1 MPWKEE
7 SVMDQKEKFVIRSLD
22 PEENFTQLCSE
33 FGISTKTGYKWKER
47 FIQGGRPALKELSRR
62 PHKSPTRTDEDTICE
77 IIKIRTKKPSWGS
90 QKILKVFLR
99 NHPDNPNGISRSTV
113 DRILDKAG
121 LSIPKK
127 KRRKPTGERLQKRIT
142 PEAPNDVWTV
152 DFKGWWYTSKK
163 EKCEP
168 LTVRDEYS
176 KFIFSV
182 KILEKG
188 DITCVKHEFEH
199 LFAQYGLPKVI
210 RSDNGP
216 PFAHAFS
223 MLGLTKLSAWWLYL
237 GIHLDRIDP
246 GKPYQ
251 NGGHERMHK
260 DIKRE
265 LQGKIN
271 GPLSLHQAIF
281 DQWREEFNTE
291 RPHEALDFKCPADI
305 YEPSKRRYRAEE
317 YDYIYPPEY
326 RTRKVNNRGWINFQ
340 QERYYISTTM
350 MGFSVGV
357 KWESESE
364 LTVRLN
370 NFDLGKIDLHTKL
383 FEATLDKDQSIQN
396 NTLPI
401 S

>member
-1 MPWKEE
+1 M
-7 SVMDQKEKFVIRSLD
+7 R
-22 PEENFTQLCSE
+22 
-33 FGISTKTGYKWKER
+33 KTL
-47 FIQGGRPALKELSRR
+47 P
-62 PHKSPTRTDEDTICE
+62 
-77 IIKIRTKKPSWGS
+77 PS
-90 QKILKVFLR
+90 
-99 NHPDNPNGISRSTV
+99 
-113 DRILDKAG
+113 
-121 LSIPKK
+121 
-127 KRRKPTGERLQKRIT
+127 
-142 PEAPNDVWTV
+142 
-152 DFKGWWYTSKK
+152 
-163 EKCEP
+163 
-168 LTVRDEYS
+168 
-176 KFIFSV
+176 
-182 KILEKG
+182 
-188 DITCVKHEFEH
+188 
-199 LFAQYGLPKVI
+199 
-210 RSDNGP
+210 
-216 PFAHAFS
+216 FAHAFS

-364 LTVRLN
+364 LTIRLN